1 MTDTTQAATAAAAPK
16 KQATAVRDWV
26 NPAGQPVDAG
36 DEKSA
41 IGLRYIHLATAR
53 RIKPD
58 YNPETDQPPVGSVFE
73 HHFPAVG
80 QPVTPDLLMCGIFGG
95 LTLGGNVVNTATNG
109 PKGDPTADV
118 IPMIAERFKELE
130 AGTWADRAAGVGGVR
145 YDKDLLAQTIA
156 TLKGEVDSSPYLAKM
171 AHKVD
176 PKTGATVADDT
187 KGAISYG
194 AYALRNPQVSDAY
207 AKASGKAQVT
217 LGSL

>member
-1 MTDTTQAATAAAAPK
+1 MTDATVAAAEAAKPK
-16 KQATAVRDWV
+16 KTATAVRDWI

-41 IGLRYIHLATAR
+41 TGLRYIHLATAK
-53 RIKPD
+53 RIKAD
-58 YNPETDQPPVGSVFE
+58 YNPETDQPPVGSMFE
-73 HHFPAVG
+73 HQFGNPGTIETMLA
-80 QPVTPDLLMCGIFGG
+80 IFGG
-95 LTLGGNVVNTATNG
+95 LTLAGNVVNTATNG
-109 PKGDPTADV
+109 PKGDPAADV
-118 IPMIAERFKELE
+118 IPMIAERFAEL
-130 AGTWADRAAGVGGVR
+130 ATGVWADRASGVGGVR
-145 YDKDLLAQTIA
+145 YDKDLLSQTIA
-156 TLKGEVDSSPYLAKM
+156 TLKGETDPAPYLAKM

-207 AKASGKAQVT
+207 AKASGKSQVT